1 MLSLLLVN
9 EDIYNTLC
17 EKLHCVVLTFHELVQ
32 TALPQGNV
40 SDTVLKVLMAL

>member
-1 MLSLLLVN
+1 MLFLLLVN

-17 EKLHCVVLTFHELVQ
+17 ERLHSVVLTFHELVQ

-40 SDTVLKVLMAL
+40 SDTVLKVLIA

>member
-1 MLSLLLVN
+1 MLFLLLVN

-17 EKLHCVVLTFHELVQ
+17 ERLHNVVLTFHELVQ

-40 SDTVLKVLMAL
+40 SDTVLKVLIA